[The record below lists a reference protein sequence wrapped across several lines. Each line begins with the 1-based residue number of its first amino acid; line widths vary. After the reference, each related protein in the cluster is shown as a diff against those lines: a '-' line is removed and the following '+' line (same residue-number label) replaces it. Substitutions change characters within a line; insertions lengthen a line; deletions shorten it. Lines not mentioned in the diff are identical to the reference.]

1 MDPFNDP
8 QTNPCSNPNDLDP
21 PSTLYIPKCPLAWS
35 LCKFLQ
41 ATRCSQAELWDK
53 MDRDRVW
60 SHCFIITLLI
70 LVLEL
75 LLLFLLVLL
84 LVLFLFLLLFLLL
97 LLWQKPGAPLVCMF
111 GPPVQSCAC
120 GRGLRESGRSIEGST
135 ACRPAAEYLTLA
147 GHEMK
152 RNTLKLPPV
161 NDAPKR
167 TGDEF
172 ALQLPY
178 SNWSSVRH
186 RGI

>member
-1 MDPFNDP
+1 
-8 QTNPCSNPNDLDP
+8 
-21 PSTLYIPKCPLAWS
+21 
-35 LCKFLQ
+35 
-41 ATRCSQAELWDK
+41 

-60 SHCFIITLLI
+60 SHCFIISLLI
-70 LVLEL
+70 LVIDL

-84 LVLFLFLLLFLLL
+84 LVLFLFLLL

-111 GPPVQSCAC
+111 GPPVQSYAC
-120 GRGLRESGRSIEGST
+120 GRGLPESARSIEGST

-178 SNWSSVRH
+178 SNWSLVGH